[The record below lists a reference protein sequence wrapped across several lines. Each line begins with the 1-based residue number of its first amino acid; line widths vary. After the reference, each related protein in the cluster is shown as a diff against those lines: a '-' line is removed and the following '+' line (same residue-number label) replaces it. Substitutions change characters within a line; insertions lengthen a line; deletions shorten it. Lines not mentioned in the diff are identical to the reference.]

1 MSKFL
6 LKVIESSRHN
16 SVMLKD
22 IFCKFIFCL
31 MAIICANIAFNLNIP
46 NNMGILEII
55 LVSSLHCKMN
65 LQTRNSNLFL
75 KKYCTNLWIRYCM
88 QDFTVVAMEISLFSD
103 VCLCRLVHHYRSS
116 SQSRRKWIVT
126 KNLTPYHLITRT

>member
-1 MSKFL
+1 
-6 LKVIESSRHN
+6 
-16 SVMLKD
+16 
-22 IFCKFIFCL
+22 

-75 KKYCTNLWIRYCM
+75 KKYCTNL
-88 QDFTVVAMEISLFSD
+88 
-103 VCLCRLVHHYRSS
+103 
-116 SQSRRKWIVT
+116 
-126 KNLTPYHLITRT
+126 